1 MATYD
6 PNKNTSEVR
15 GADKHKTNYRVLLIS
30 LLLLI
35 VAFAAIFIVYSMMP
49 QGNVI
54 Q

>member
-1 MATYD
+1 MTYD

-15 GADKHKTNYRVLLIS
+15 GADKHQTNYRVLLIS
-30 LLLLI
+30 LVVLI
-35 VAFAAIFIVYSMMP
+35 LAFAAIYIIYSMMP